1 MPTIGWIQE
10 AAWDAFFEAKET
22 IRGPGPP
29 LPPRFRCPFCETDF
43 SSKVLLQEHVFSD
56 HQVLRPVLL
65 LGGRE
70 PAREVALRDALS
82 LDQIA
87 IANATD
93 AEISING
100 GVGKAISVDELT
112 RTLPKLNQIEV
123 SLKLRNASQV
133 NATPVVNEYRISIR
147 IAEPQALRNV
157 ELAFSDWIRAESLS
171 RSAIDRFLNDPRC
184 RDVGQDY
191 AVGLAQYT
199 MGILQKERP
208 DFEILTTP
216 VSQYR
221 VSYGLALRTL
231 VDFQRPFARL
241 ISELVRFALN
251 DFSTPGQPT
260 GYAELDH
267 ARALLANCGDT
278 ILPMNSE
285 PNSSRREL
293 CPIDHG
299 VDQVLALATRMSVQL
314 RWSPILDDECRQAAN
329 SGVLDAADRQKALA
343 IWALVAWRCGAKH
356 SAVEPLRQISA
367 TYPFSSWAERYL
379 EMVTK

>member
-1 MPTIGWIQE
+1 MPTVGWIQE
-10 AAWDAFFEAKET
+10 TAWDAFFEAKET

-29 LPPRFRCPFCETDF
+29 PPPSFTCPFCEIDF
-43 SSKVLLQEHVFSD
+43 SSRALLQEHVFSG
-56 HQVLRPVLL
+56 HQVLRPILI

-70 PAREVALRDALS
+70 PAHEETIRDALS
-82 LDQIA
+82 PDQIA
-87 IANATD
+87 ITNATD
-93 AEISING
+93 AEISIDG
-100 GVGKAISVDELT
+100 GVGKAISLDELT
-112 RTLPKLNQIEV
+112 RTLPKLNQTEV

-157 ELAFSDWIRAESLS
+157 ELAFSDWIRAASLS

-208 DFEILTTP
+208 DYEILTTP

-221 VSYGLALRTL
+221 VSYGSALRTL

-251 DFSTPGQPT
+251 DFSAPGKPT
-260 GYAELDH
+260 GYTELDH

-278 ILPMNSE
+278 TLPMNSE

-299 VDQVLALATRMSVQL
+299 VDQILALATRMSAQL

-329 SGVLDAADRQKALA
+329 SDVLDAADRQKALA
-343 IWALVAWRCGAKH
+343 IWALVAWRCGAKQ